1 MLISIHSMLQ
11 WKHQKLR
18 NQHREAYDESAIE
31 VDLSTCE
38 ELMAIYETITQLAN
52 QSMSAMSSIMSQ
64 IPGSPMERNSMRGS
78 APVAF
83 SVADSMPTTPYQ
95 RKDMPSPFRS
105 MAKCSACGPTMEAFK
120 LRRLH

>member
-1 MLISIHSMLQ
+1 MLQ

-38 ELMAIYETITQLAN
+38 ELMEIYQTITQLAN

-78 APVAF
+78 APVAI

-105 MAKCSACGPTMEAFK
+105 MAKCSASGLTMEAFK
-120 LRRLH
+120 LQRLYH